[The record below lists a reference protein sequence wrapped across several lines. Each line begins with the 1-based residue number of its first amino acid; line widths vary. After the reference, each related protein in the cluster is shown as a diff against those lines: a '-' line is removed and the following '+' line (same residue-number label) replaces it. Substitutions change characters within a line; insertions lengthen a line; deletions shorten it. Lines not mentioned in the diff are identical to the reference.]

1 MDIKHEHIAMTLR
14 TWRLLQKPEEIARLI
29 AQELH
34 KIDSATSLLLNPEAA
49 GARHNNCQKI
59 FRPENGWINGYT
71 LAQRSKMRAL
81 IPAIENALMADGK
94 PRLLAQMRSYSS
106 EPFRELVDR
115 TTRIDSEVDALFGVM
130 LSMTGRHQ
138 GGGPAGNNLFH

>member
-1 MDIKHEHIAMTLR
+1 MDIKHAHIEMTLR
-14 TWRLLQKPEEIARLI
+14 SWRTQQKPEEIARLI

-34 KIDSATSLLLNPEAA
+34 KLDSGTSLLANPEAP

-59 FRPENGWINGYT
+59 FRAESGWINGYT
-71 LAQRSKMRAL
+71 VAQRSKMRAL
-81 IPAIENALMADGK
+81 LPAIERALLEDGK

-130 LSMTGRHQ
+130 LSMSERHY
-138 GGGPAGNNLFH
+138 GGGPAGNNLYH